1 MIKYSISNIYDWG
14 LALALVDF
22 GLTPESIVSFVRKG
36 YFAKHY
42 APRIN
47 EMNDD
52 FLFFCLFPYILKKVN
67 EIPIPFVMMKG
78 SDISAQEIDSHGGRV
93 ALINMT
99 WLKRSLDAAIME
111 VVSD

>member
-1 MIKYSISNIYDWG
+1 
-14 LALALVDF
+14 
-22 GLTPESIVSFVRKG
+22 
-36 YFAKHY
+36 
-42 APRIN
+42 
-47 EMNDD
+47 MNDD
-52 FLFFCLFPYILKKVN
+52 SLFFCLFPYILKKVN
-67 EIPIPFVMMKG
+67 EIPFPFVMMKG